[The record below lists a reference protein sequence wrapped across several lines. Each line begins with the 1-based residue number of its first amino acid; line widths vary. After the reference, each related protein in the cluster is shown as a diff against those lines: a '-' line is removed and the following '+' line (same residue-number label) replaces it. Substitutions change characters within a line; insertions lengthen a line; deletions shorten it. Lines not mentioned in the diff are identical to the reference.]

1 MSHYEVMQAQA
12 TGIGSYLQGQQPAIH
27 WAQGSVSD
35 ISVEDYITA
44 SAAKNPIYMPHT
56 SGRYQAKRFRKALCP
71 LVERL
76 TNSLMM
82 HGRNN
87 GKKLL
92 DVHIVK
98 HAMEIIHLLTDQ
110 NPIQVIVDSVI
121 NSGRREDATRIGSAG
136 VVRRQAVDIS
146 PLRRVNQAIYLL
158 TTGARESAFRNV
170 KTIAECLADEL
181 INAAKGSSNSI
192 QCVPSPTMHSCL
204 GFSGRLQCI
213 SCAITLSLF
222 MCMTMIILF
231 WSQLIICVI
240 LLSVS
245 IAKAEDPYRY
255 FTWTVTYGTASPLG
269 VPQQV
274 ITVTCI
280 SLWLYTYKFQTKD
293 QIGGYT
299 YFPSTLM
306 HKAAGGF
313 GALNIY
319 ARPRIPVPYSLPA
332 GDFSLL
338 IGDWRTSSHKIFRRL
353 NFMPSFLPGLPKDYA
368 ICTGTTTFLAA
379 CATQTGKSHVDEVQG
394 IVEFI
399 QAAKRV
405 KIS

>member
-1 MSHYEVMQAQA
+1 
-12 TGIGSYLQGQQPAIH
+12 
-27 WAQGSVSD
+27 
-35 ISVEDYITA
+35 
-44 SAAKNPIYMPHT
+44 MPHT

-181 INAAKGSSNSI
+181 INAAKGSSN
-192 QCVPSPTMHSCL
+192 
-204 GFSGRLQCI
+204 RLQCI

-269 VPQQV
+269 VPQQ
-274 ITVTCI
+274 
-280 SLWLYTYKFQTKD
+280 
-293 QIGGYT
+293 
-299 YFPSTLM
+299 
-306 HKAAGGF
+306 
-313 GALNIY
+313 
-319 ARPRIPVPYSLPA
+319 
-332 GDFSLL
+332 
-338 IGDWRTSSHKIFRRL
+338 IFRRL

-368 ICTGTTTFLAA
+368 ICTGTTAFLAA

>member
-1 MSHYEVMQAQA
+1 
-12 TGIGSYLQGQQPAIH
+12 
-27 WAQGSVSD
+27 
-35 ISVEDYITA
+35 
-44 SAAKNPIYMPHT
+44 MPHT

-158 TTGARESAFRNV
+158 TTVPRILTDTLHGLLLMELLLLLVYLNRNGI
-170 KTIAECLADEL
+170 KQR
-181 INAAKGSSNSI
+181 KNSW
-192 QCVPSPTMHSCL
+192 QDGVL
-204 GFSGRLQCI
+204 GTN
-213 SCAITLSLF
+213 CAIPPNSN
-222 MCMTMIILF
+222 
-231 WSQLIICVI
+231 
-240 LLSVS
+240 
-245 IAKAEDPYRY
+245 
-255 FTWTVTYGTASPLG
+255 
-269 VPQQV
+269 
-274 ITVTCI
+274 
-280 SLWLYTYKFQTKD
+280 YTYKFQTKD

-313 GALNIY
+313 GALNIC

-368 ICTGTTTFLAA
+368 ICTGTTAFLAA
-379 CATQTGKSHVDEVQG
+379 CATQIGKSHVDEVQG

>member
-1 MSHYEVMQAQA
+1 
-12 TGIGSYLQGQQPAIH
+12 
-27 WAQGSVSD
+27 
-35 ISVEDYITA
+35 
-44 SAAKNPIYMPHT
+44 MPHT

-181 INAAKGSSNSI
+181 INAAKGSSN
-192 QCVPSPTMHSCL
+192 
-204 GFSGRLQCI
+204 RLQCI

-269 VPQQV
+269 VPQQN
-274 ITVTCI
+274 IEPNCAI
-280 SLWLYTYKFQTKD
+280 PPNSNYTYKFQTKD

-368 ICTGTTTFLAA
+368 ICTGTTAFLAA
-379 CATQTGKSHVDEVQG
+379 CATQIGKSHVDEVQG